1 MLAAACGLL
10 AASSQALAQPTHPV
24 TIGASLGQAPNVNFD
39 CKVIPFEFSGPAPG
53 GPSCTWGSPVIPG
66 GSGLDVRG
74 TGTIYR
80 VRLRVGASTGPM
92 QLVILRTLF
101 DPHDVVNNECCVA
114 QARSSIFTPVVDG
127 ITTLNVT
134 LPVGEDDSPTAS
146 VDFLDQVGLSILKD
160 RVTVPLI
167 NRTSLPIQDQPVD
180 NYNEPAMT
188 LGESQKA
195 ANPAGYVLDM
205 QALWYPPGQSPATV
219 ALPAQPVKIN
229 GTNAAIPIG
238 CALAPCAGAITI
250 QNLPPARKA
259 NDRAAAASASK
270 RVTYASGRFSLTAGT
285 TKSVPAQLTSAGRTL
300 AKHHTSRKVYVIA
313 TLTNVKP
320 AKTLSRSLTLRF

>member
-10 AASSQALAQPTHPV
+10 AASATAVAQPTHPV
-24 TIGASLGQAPNVNFD
+24 TIGASLSQAPNASFD
-39 CKVIPFEFSGPAPG
+39 CTVIPFEVSGPAPG
-53 GPSCTWGSPVIPG
+53 GPSCTWGNPLVPG
-66 GSGLDVRG
+66 GSGLDVPG

-80 VRLRVGASTGPM
+80 VKLRVGASTGPM

-101 DPHDVVNNECCVA
+101 DPHDIVNNVCCVA
-114 QARSSIFTPVVDG
+114 QARSSIFTPVING

-146 VDFLDQVGLSILKD
+146 VDYLDQVGLSILKD
-160 RVTVPLI
+160 KVTIPLI
-167 NRTSLPIQDQPVD
+167 NHTGLPIQNQPVD
-180 NYNEPAMT
+180 TYNEPAMT

-195 ANPAGYVLDM
+195 ADPAGYVLDM

-219 ALPAQPVKIN
+219 TLPAQPVKIS

-238 CALAPCAGAITI
+238 CTRAPCAGSVTI
-250 QNLPPARKA
+250 QSLPPARA
-259 NDRAAAASASK
+259 AGDRAGAASAPK

-300 AKHHTSRKVYVIA
+300 AKKHTSKKVYVIA
-313 TLTNVKP
+313 TLTNLKP
-320 AKTLSRSLTLRF
+320 PKTFSRSLTLRF